1 MKNTHG
7 GVLHL
12 VKVTLLHGCF
22 LRFLN
27 CTNGTK
33 SRKTSHILLFITP
46 MEVILVC
53 ERYFLE
59 LVIVK
64 VKDKKKYSI
73 KDKIYNVNKIWF
85 QALYGEVMLV
95 LLQIVITF

>member
-1 MKNTHG
+1 
-7 GVLHL
+7 
-12 VKVTLLHGCF
+12 
-22 LRFLN
+22 
-27 CTNGTK
+27 
-33 SRKTSHILLFITP
+33 